1 MLYARESP
9 PKSYRNFPNDLTWP
23 PPQFTS
29 KSLRLSRVL
38 LQLSVFTTL
47 GSLRGAFKTC
57 CLPLLRDSDA
67 EMSMDAMRQPS
78 TGRLGQF
85 VWSVMFQRRRIDV
98 EHSDIRNTADIHARL
113 RGPDS
118 GPHKKSTCNAD
129 CFFSRAVIG
138 SVVHSLFR
146 TNDRDSRGVQKLRV
160 QNFGHIISVH
170 INRGQKCPQTPSGPQ
185 EVKRPRAKQ
194 RCSLT
199 SFTC

>member
-57 CLPLLRDSDA
+57 CLPLLIDSDA

-98 EHSDIRNTADIHARL
+98 EHSDIRNTADIYARL

-129 CFFSRAVIG
+129 CFFFQSSDWICCSQVFFGQMIG
-138 SVVHSLFR
+138 ILEGFKSCGSKTL
-146 TNDRDSRGVQKLRV
+146 DIL
-160 QNFGHIISVH
+160 
-170 INRGQKCPQTPSGPQ
+170 
-185 EVKRPRAKQ
+185 
-194 RCSLT
+194 
-199 SFTC
+199 